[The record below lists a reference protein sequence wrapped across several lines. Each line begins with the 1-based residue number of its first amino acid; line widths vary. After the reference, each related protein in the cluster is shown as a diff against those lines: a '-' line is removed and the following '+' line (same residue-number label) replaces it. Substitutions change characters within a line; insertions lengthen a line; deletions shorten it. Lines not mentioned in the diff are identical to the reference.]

1 MQSSVS
7 SSAGQGGSDSPN
19 YAPLD
24 SPSQSLVVTLNL
36 PPALLQLFAYG
47 AHGKNDDGGNNSEE
61 ESLDDPSNDDFE
73 GSSSE
78 EIYDNSD
85 KKFFYDSG
93 GEFEVEAPDSG
104 SDLESDGVV
113 YRPIERDNGGNS
125 QNVSVSQSIGED
137 YEQADSDGGV
147 FTTTPASP
155 NPRAGSSTA
164 KLLAS
169 CLDTNPSF
177 LYHYLQ
183 RNNHFVEQFLTRH
196 PAVVEQF
203 LRRNYQQALSL
214 FADDPRWFIEDYL
227 NKHTYLVENYLADH
241 PDSVEGVINASPI
254 YFDKYL
260 LRHPE
265 FAITYL
271 HYNRLPSGY
280 GLPPDMFGVT
290 TLVDTPLPRARTPFP
305 PSAGLPSPDSFPRT
319 IPPLPPP
326 QPADSA
332 RRKSTTRKPQAT
344 RKPPTKPTS
353 RPQQFLPNASPAEG
367 GRKTQYQPP
376 KSTVAPTPAR
386 VPSLTE
392 EPITPESGPKKTTDS
407 SRGKTTTTI
416 TVAASSNVSSSGSS
430 NDSPSAQTYEVL
442 LTSTYGQPAGA
453 FMSYPAPRDLLAA
466 SRKQDAGTKSSWR
479 LFEEDRA
486 IKHMLDVRDEA
497 QISGETRFQQVSDRL
512 KAEGIRRGF
521 FAVKNY
527 WNRTGRARSGFDER
541 KNKTA
546 PLATSK
552 QGKTFRQG
560 KKAKGQSKKRRKRV
574 KVESDKGQESDDGSD
589 AFSIHSEEEAT
600 PPPPQPPP
608 PPHPRPPPVQAQ
620 VSQTSS
626 QKRPADYDDEALAG
640 AMERGTQPKKPR
652 IA

>member
-1 MQSSVS
+1 M
-7 SSAGQGGSDSPN
+7 
-19 YAPLD
+19 
-24 SPSQSLVVTLNL
+24 
-36 PPALLQLFAYG
+36 
-47 AHGKNDDGGNNSEE
+47 
-61 ESLDDPSNDDFE
+61 
-73 GSSSE
+73 SE
-78 EIYDNSD
+78 EIYNNSD
-85 KKFFYDSG
+85 KKFFYDSD
-93 GEFEVEAPDSG
+93 GEFEGEAPDSD

-113 YRPIERDNGGNS
+113 YRPIERDDDGNS
-125 QNVSVSQSIGED
+125 QNVSVSQSIEED

-147 FTTTPASP
+147 FLTKPAIP
-155 NPRAGSSTA
+155 NPRTGSSTA
-164 KLLAS
+164 TLLAS

-183 RNNHFVEQFLTRH
+183 RNNHFVEQFLTRN
-196 PAVVEQF
+196 PFVVEQF

-227 NKHTYLVENYLADH
+227 NKHTYLVEDYLADH
-241 PDSVEGVINASPI
+241 PDSVESVINASPI
-254 YFDKYL
+254 YFDQYL

-290 TLVDTPLPRARTPFP
+290 TLVDTPLPRERTPFS

-332 RRKSTTRKPQAT
+332 RRKSTTRKSQAT
-344 RKPPTKPTS
+344 RKPPITPTS
-353 RPQQFLPNASPAEG
+353 RPQQVLSNASPAEG
-367 GRKTQYQPP
+367 RRKTQYQPP
-376 KSTVAPTPAR
+376 KSTVAPTSAR
-386 VPSLTE
+386 VPSLTA

-407 SRGKTTTTI
+407 IGKTTTMI

-430 NDSPSAQTYEVL
+430 NKSPSAQTYEVL

-453 FMSYPAPRDLLAA
+453 FMGYPAPGDLLAA

-497 QISGETRFQQVSDRL
+497 QLSGEARFQQVSDRL

-552 QGKTFRQG
+552 QGKTFMQG
-560 KKAKGQSKKRRKRV
+560 KKAKGQSKKRGKRV
-574 KVESDKGQESDDGSD
+574 KVESGKGEESGDGSD
-589 AFSIHSEEEAT
+589 AFSIHSEEETT
-600 PPPPQPPP
+600 P
-608 PPHPRPPPVQAQ
+608 PPPVQAH

-626 QKRPADYDDEALAG
+626 QKRPADYNDEALAW
-640 AMERGTQPKKPR
+640 AMERGTRPKKPR